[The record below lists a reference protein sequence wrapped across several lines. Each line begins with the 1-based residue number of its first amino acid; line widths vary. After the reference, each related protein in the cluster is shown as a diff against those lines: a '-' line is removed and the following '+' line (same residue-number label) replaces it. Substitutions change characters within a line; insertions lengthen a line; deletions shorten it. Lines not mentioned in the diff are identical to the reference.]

1 MGRTPIMMRPSR
13 CRGGDR
19 GFGPR
24 SGNSH
29 ALLGD
34 QRIPLLRE
42 IREID
47 PNLRVHLVGH
57 SFGGRLV
64 TAAAMGSGGSEPVSP
79 ASLTLLQATFSHN
92 GFVEKFDRERDG
104 FFREV
109 VTARKIAGPIVI
121 TCTSNDRAVGIA
133 YPIASRFA
141 RQDAADLGDEDD
153 IFGGIGR
160 NGALVRFTPEAIAGE
175 LLDAEGTYTFAAGKL
190 YNLKANRWISHHS
203 DVTGPAVA
211 NVLLSAAAAA

>member
-1 MGRTPIMMRPSR
+1 M
-13 CRGGDR
+13 
-19 GFGPR
+19 
-24 SGNSH
+24 
-29 ALLGD
+29 
-34 QRIPLLRE
+34 LRE

-160 NGALVRFTPEAIAGE
+160 NGALGRFTPEAIAGE
-175 LLDAEGTYTFAAGKL
+175 LLDAEGTYNFTAGKL
-190 YNLKANRWISHHS
+190 YNLKADRWISHHS

-211 NVLLSAAAAA
+211 NVLLSAAAAT

>member
-1 MGRTPIMMRPSR
+1 M
-13 CRGGDR
+13 
-19 GFGPR
+19 
-24 SGNSH
+24 
-29 ALLGD
+29 
-34 QRIPLLRE
+34 LRE

-79 ASLTLLQATFSHN
+79 ASLTLLQAAFSHN
-92 GFVEKFDRERDG
+92 GFAEKFDRERDG

-190 YNLKANRWISHHS
+190 YNLKADRWISHHS